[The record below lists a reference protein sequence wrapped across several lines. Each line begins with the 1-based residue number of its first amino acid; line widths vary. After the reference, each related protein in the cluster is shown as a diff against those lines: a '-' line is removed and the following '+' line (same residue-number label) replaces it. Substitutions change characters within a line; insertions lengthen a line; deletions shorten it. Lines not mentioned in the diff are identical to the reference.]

1 MCTHV
6 CVCVC
11 GVMGKGVKLSRVECE
26 MVRMYVLKTVCT
38 ARLEG
43 EDLIAIPP
51 VLSSKHLDYGI
62 NVI

>member
-1 MCTHV
+1 
-6 CVCVC
+6 
-11 GVMGKGVKLSRVECE
+11 MGNGVKLSRVECE
-26 MVRMYVLKTVCT
+26 MVRMYVLKKVCT